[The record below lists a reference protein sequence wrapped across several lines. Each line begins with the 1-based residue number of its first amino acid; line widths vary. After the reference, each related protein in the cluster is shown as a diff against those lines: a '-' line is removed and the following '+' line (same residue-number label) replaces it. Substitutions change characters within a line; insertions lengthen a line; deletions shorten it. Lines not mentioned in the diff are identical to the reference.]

1 MPKNSKRSAP
11 DSSAKASDQSLH
23 PPTSGESGR
32 QVFVSYSR
40 DDRSY
45 VTKLA
50 EWLES
55 HGAKVWFDNDI
66 DYGAKWET
74 EILNQLDSSTVVLV
88 IMSQAAQRS
97 TWISREVERAKQ
109 QGRLILPLLLEQ
121 NAIID
126 CVADLQFENVVGG
139 KMPGLRLCQKLPGFL
154 VSERDIVNALTAE
167 QRAIAERI
175 FSAVR
180 GGWRQGAE
188 GPAVAALQTEL
199 TRVGLDPGPID
210 GVFGKK
216 TRDAVREFQARRCHV
231 AMVDGIPG
239 PLTWMILANSDLGD
253 LAPPTPPEQAQ

>member
-1 MPKNSKRSAP
+1 MPKNSKRSEP
-11 DSSAKASDQSLH
+11 NSREILSDQPLRRTASVV
-23 PPTSGESGR
+23 SGS

-74 EILNQLDSSTVVLV
+74 EIQSQLDTSIVVLV
-88 IMSQAAQRS
+88 IMSKAAQRS
-97 TWISREVERAKQ
+97 KWISREVDRAKQ
-109 QGRLILPLLLEQ
+109 RRILIIPLLLEQ
-121 NAIID
+121 DGIID
-126 CVADLQFENVVGG
+126 CVADLQFENVIGD
-139 KMPGLRLCQKLPGFL
+139 KMPSLRLCQKLPGFL
-154 VSERDIVNALTAE
+154 VSERDIANALTAE
-167 QRAIAERI
+167 QRGIAERI
-175 FSAVR
+175 FTAVH
-180 GGWRQGAE
+180 GGWRPGSK

-199 TRVGLDPGPID
+199 TRVGLDPGSIN

-231 AMVDGIPG
+231 AIIDGIPG
-239 PLTWMILANSDLGD
+239 PLTWMILANSALGD
-253 LAPPTPPEQAQ
+253 LAPSTSAEHAQ